1 MFIGYAFKFFDKAA
15 GFSVDV
21 GWVINGATPVSWL
34 YVIQIGDQSQKLNSP
49 WRISLV
55 SALLSVF

>member
-21 GWVINGATPVSWL
+21 GWVIKDATPVSWL
-34 YVIQIGDQSQKLNSP
+34 FVIQIGLKVKIWIVP
-49 WRISLV
+49 EESLW
-55 SALLSVF
+55 F